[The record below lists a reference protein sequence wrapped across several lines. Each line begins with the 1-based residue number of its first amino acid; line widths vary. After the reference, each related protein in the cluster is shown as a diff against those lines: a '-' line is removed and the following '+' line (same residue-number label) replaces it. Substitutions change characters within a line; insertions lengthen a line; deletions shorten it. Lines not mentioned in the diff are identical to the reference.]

1 MDHPLLIQ
9 SYFQEEIEVPRGNF
23 GCLPVESN
31 WLLEA
36 SPHIGLRQNYNQTTV
51 FLASPRP
58 CWRNADKRISLAAI
72 VFVACFHPT
81 LHGHHILNL
90 SYKSQGIVLKSP
102 ILRDSNLM
110 HMD

>member
-81 LHGHHILNL
+81 WLPGMEKIGEHASTARRKCQTAAGN
-90 SYKSQGIVLKSP
+90 SFE
-102 ILRDSNLM
+102 
-110 HMD
+110 